1 MYILQTQKELFIS
14 SGKIG
19 TQTLGTISNSQHIKN
34 FDYPI
39 INPQDCKNSD
49 EVLLN
54 RLKSYKQLHP
64 NHTINFVIRYPYYR
78 FVSGLFEIF
87 GKSLVYIVSDQ
98 LKIYLKD
105 DVTKIIPMFYDTD
118 MWIKLI
124 NNSLLHLPTFD
135 KNKKL
140 SGNWLDYHLGNWLH
154 TVEFISQNIDVN
166 IIDIDDLTLYL
177 RKNEYDFSYKN
188 RSSDIIIG
196 ALARGSHI
204 DTAKNISQ
212 NMNAEKMMAAY
223 RKAVSCCD
231 RSSEFQQYIREENE
245 IYQRLLAKKLIVDP
259 NNSSLKI
266 F

>member
-19 TQTLGTISNSQHIKN
+19 TQTLGTISNSRHIKN

-39 INPQDCKNSD
+39 INPQNHKNSAEIWLD
-49 EVLLN
+49 
-54 RLKSYKQLHP
+54 RLTSYKQLHP
-64 NHTINFVIRYPYYR
+64 EHQISFVIRYPYYR

-98 LKIYLKD
+98 LKLYLKD
-105 DVTKIIPMFYDTD
+105 DVTKIVPMFYDTN

-124 NNSLLHLPTFD
+124 DNSLLHLPHFD
-135 KNKKL
+135 KNNKL
-140 SGNWLDYHLGNWLH
+140 SGNWLDYHLGNWLKK
-154 TVEFISQNIDVN
+154 VEFVSQNMNVN
-166 IIDIDDLTLYL
+166 ILDIDDLSLYL
-177 RKNEYDFSYKN
+177 RKNKYDFYYKN

-196 ALARGSHI
+196 ALARGSYI
-204 DTAKNISQ
+204 DTAENISQ
-212 NMNAEKMMAAY
+212 NINAEKMMAAY

-231 RSSEFQQYIREENE
+231 RSSEFQQYIREETE

-259 NNSSLKI
+259 NNTNLKI